1 MFAHLL
7 FRARSQI
14 YLEPYLYIEYSDR
27 RNWSLTPPAVQTSL
41 ALGNNYYIIYVTQY
55 PKSIRFGQPYE
66 HHQADQV
73 PESQDQS
80 DVDEALMGHRL

>member
-55 PKSIRFGQPYE
+55 PK
-66 HHQADQV
+66 
-73 PESQDQS
+73 
-80 DVDEALMGHRL
+80 